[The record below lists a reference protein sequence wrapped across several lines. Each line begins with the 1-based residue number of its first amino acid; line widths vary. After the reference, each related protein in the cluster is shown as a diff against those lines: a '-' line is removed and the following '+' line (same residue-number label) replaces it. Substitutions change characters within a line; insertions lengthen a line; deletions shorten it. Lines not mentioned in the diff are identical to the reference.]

1 MKEFLTPKRD
11 PLNRLENREPVSR
24 EGFVSKRLPPNIE
37 MPRLKW
43 LKREAENREPP
54 NVVPPKRE
62 LGIPAPLK
70 AELPNRDPPNTEPL
84 RAAKFDSARDG
95 EIAEFSPP
103 LVQGAPNERVPD
115 KNPSET
121 EVPPRAAEVPPN
133 ERQPVE
139 VIAELRAP
147 PLIAEP
153 NPRPE
158 PLVDPAERP
167 DDCPQVA
174 AMAEML
180 LLPDGPNRAFDVQK
194 SRPLIP
200 RAP

>member
-11 PLNRLENREPVSR
+11 SLNRL
-24 EGFVSKRLPPNIE
+24 
-37 MPRLKW
+37 
-43 LKREAENREPP
+43 ENREPP

-70 AELPNRDPPNTEPL
+70 AELPNRDPPNTEPPL

-103 LVQGAPNERVPD
+103 LVKGAPNERVSD
-115 KNPSET
+115 ENPRET

-167 DDCPQVA
+167 DDCPQAA

-200 RAP
+200 RVP